1 MTFIEYRY
9 IRYFDWISFLLVLL
23 LSAVGLIF
31 IYSATFTE
39 QVPYSIFYKKQV
51 FGMLSGILIYFIC
64 SFLNY
69 ETLSRIGYWLYFTI
83 ILLLLFTIF
92 KGSIGMG
99 GKRWIDIGFIKFQP
113 SELAKLCFPMFITY
127 YFINDADDTK
137 PALKTFFFPLSII
150 FVSFLLIVK
159 QPDLGTGLILIFS
172 GVFLIWHIG
181 LPTKYLFF
189 AGLILSLSTP
199 LLWHVLKPYQK
210 KRIFVFM
217 GYGDSKKERYQI
229 EQSKIAV
236 GSGGLWGK
244 GINKGTQNK
253 LSFLPESRTDFIFSV
268 ICEEIGFAG
277 AILVLLLYLLLYL
290 RLFTMIRSIG
300 HFYAQLLCIG
310 LMIHLLLSTLINVG
324 MVLDLLPIVG
334 IPLPFLSYGVT
345 NLWVGFASLGCINS
359 ITAQRL
365 THEM

>member
-9 IRYFDWISFLLVLL
+9 MRYFDWISFLLVLQL
-23 LSAVGLIF
+23 CAVGLIF
-31 IYSATFTE
+31 IYSATYTA
-39 QVPYSIFYKKQV
+39 QIPYSMFLKKQI
-51 FGMLSGILIYFIC
+51 FGMITGIIIYFIC

-69 ETLSRIGYWLYFTI
+69 ETLSRIGYWLYFAV
-83 ILLLLFTIF
+83 ILLLIFTIF

-99 GKRWIDIGFIKFQP
+99 GKRWIDIGLIKFQP

-127 YFINDADDTK
+127 YFINDPDDTK
-137 PALKTFFFPLSII
+137 PAPKTFMFPLLII
-150 FVSFLLIVK
+150 LISFLLIVK

-172 GVFLIWHIG
+172 GSFLVWHIG
-181 LPTKYLFF
+181 LPTKYLFA
-189 AGLILSLSTP
+189 AGLILGLSAP
-199 LLWHVLKPYQK
+199 ILWYALKPYQK
-210 KRIFVFM
+210 KRILVFM

-244 GINKGTQNK
+244 GINQGTQNK

-277 AILVLLLYLLLYL
+277 AICVLLLYLLLYA
-290 RLFTMIRSIG
+290 RLFYLISMIG

-310 LMIHLLLSTLINVG
+310 LMIHLLFSTLINAG

-365 THEM
+365 THKM